1 MTLEVFLLVVIAAGL
16 HAAWNLISKRAASA
30 GASFVFSY
38 RLCSTVLYAPWV
50 LYILWN
56 DGMAWSWPVAAFIGL
71 SSALHL
77 GYSICLLRGYNAAD
91 LSVVYPVARGTGPLL
106 ASAGAFMW
114 LAEVPS
120 TFGVLGIC
128 SVVAGILLI
137 ATQGNWRQFAQPQ
150 AWIGIRWGLLIG
162 LFIAAYSL
170 SDAYSVKVLLVAP
183 VLLDWLSAC
192 CGTLLL
198 APSTWVRRARMVE
211 QMRGKWGLALAVGA
225 LSPLAYILV
234 LYALQQGADVS
245 VVAPLREMSM
255 MMATFAGFFILKEK
269 VSPMRWAGCV
279 IIIVGVILLSA
290 H

>member
-1 MTLEVFLLVVIAAGL
+1 MTLQTFLLVVIAAGL
-16 HAAWNLISKRAASA
+16 HACWNLISKRAASA

-38 RLCSTVLYAPWV
+38 RLCSVVVYAPWV
-50 LYILWN
+50 VYILWN
-56 DGMAWSWPVAAFIGL
+56 DGMAWSWPVAGFIGL

-77 GYSICLLRGYNAAD
+77 AYSICLLRGYRAAD

-106 ASAGAFMW
+106 ASAGAFLW
-114 LAEVPS
+114 LAEAPS
-120 TFGVLGIC
+120 ALGILGIC

-150 AWIGIRWGLLIG
+150 AWVGIRWGLFIG

-183 VLLDWLSAC
+183 VMLDWLSAC
-192 CGTLLL
+192 GSTLLL
-198 APSTWVRRARMVE
+198 APSTWVRRVHMME
-211 QMRGKWGLALAVGA
+211 QMRGKWGLAVIVGV

-255 MMATFAGFFILKEK
+255 MMATFAGFLILKEK
-269 VSPMRWAGCV
+269 VSPLRWLGCV
-279 IIIVGVILLSA
+279 IIIAGVILLSA
-290 H
+290 R